1 MLNRRVLTTFLIL
14 SIGVSLVSCSE
25 GKVSQCNQLIE
36 IANQAA
42 SNVESVTNNSSPDDP
57 EAFLSIAE
65 TADEAARSLEDV
77 EITDSTLEDYKQQFI
92 SLYVETSL
100 ATQQLVEAV
109 QAQDAEEAEAAYG
122 RLEEATEKEAPL
134 VDDVNAYCG
143 GAAQNQ

>member
-1 MLNRRVLTTFLIL
+1 MLNRRVLATFLIL
-14 SIGVSLVSCSE
+14 SVGVSLASCSE
-25 GKVSQCNQLIE
+25 GKISQCNQLIE

-65 TADEAARSLEDV
+65 TADEAAENLESVD
-77 EITDSTLEDYKQQFI
+77 ITDSTLEDYKQQFI
-92 SLYVETSL
+92 SLYVETSV

-109 QAQDAEEAEAAYG
+109 QDQDAEAAEAAYEQ
-122 RLEEATEKEAPL
+122 LEEATEKEAPL
-134 VDDVNAYCG
+134 VDAVNAYCG